1 MRSCGIINEAISGAA
16 EKKKHACAPD
26 PSEDKSGRGEF
37 RALKKVFA
45 SHQFKLQQ
53 KKVCPQSRIG
63 GATKEKEMCMCARSK
78 QCNTM
83 RM

>member
-45 SHQFKLQQ
+45 SCFSGWIDGMDYLGSVYCPNLKRSVQNINQQ
-53 KKVCPQSRIG
+53 RLI
-63 GATKEKEMCMCARSK
+63 
-78 QCNTM
+78 
-83 RM
+83 

>member
-37 RALKKVFA
+37 SALKKVFA
-45 SHQFKLQQ
+45 SCSLISSNFG
-53 KKVCPQSRIG
+53 KKVCPQNRIG
-63 GATKEKEMCMCARSK
+63 GTTKEKRNV
-78 QCNTM
+78 QV
-83 RM
+83 

>member
-45 SHQFKLQQ
+45 SCSLISSNFS
-53 KKVCPQSRIG
+53 KKKYVLKVELAAPQR
-63 GATKEKEMCMCARSK
+63 KKKCACVQDRSNVI
-78 QCNTM
+78 Q
-83 RM
+83 